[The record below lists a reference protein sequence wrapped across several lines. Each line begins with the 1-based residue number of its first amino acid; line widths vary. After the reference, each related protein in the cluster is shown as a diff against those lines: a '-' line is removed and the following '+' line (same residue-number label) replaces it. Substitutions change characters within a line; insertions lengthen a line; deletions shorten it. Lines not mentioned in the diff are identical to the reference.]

1 MHKLGRLKRRKSEKA
16 AAHCLVA
23 PDGVEEGGI
32 IPTADLR
39 QDKGQQPAVAVQ
51 LGIHE
56 VLKVEQVCYY
66 MHSWKRTEEQRF
78 VWAKGQI

>member
-1 MHKLGRLKRRKSEKA
+1 MHKLGRLKRRNSEKA
-16 AAHCLVA
+16 AAHRLVA

-39 QDKGQQPAVAVQ
+39 QDKGQQAAVAVQ

-66 MHSWKRTEEQRF
+66 MHSWRRREEQRF